1 MMPAMSWRAATC
13 RAWSGRSSTRGT
25 IRAAR
30 MPMMT
35 MTTMI
40 SIRVNPAGGL
50 ARALTDALYNSGLNS
65 KTGIVDMKY
74 DSNMWSARRRDRG
87 GRWRHEGRGQA
98 AAAPPC
104 STITAPAS
112 MPRSDAGRDLV
123 AQPPGRRRAAVHAEH
138 GRAVIAGDHAQHA
151 DLRAQ
156 RLVLAEPQR
165 HRTIVRRAWRGGASA
180 GGMAA
185 GRGANSVAPHR
196 PMPPAAASMA
206 STRSREGA
214 EGRAGRKDSMAG
226 AARQGASVWRCAR
239 L

>member
-104 STITAPAS
+104 STITAPRCRAARCRA
-112 MPRSDAGRDLV
+112 RS
-123 AQPPGRRRAAVHAEH
+123 RRPAARPTAAAVHAEH